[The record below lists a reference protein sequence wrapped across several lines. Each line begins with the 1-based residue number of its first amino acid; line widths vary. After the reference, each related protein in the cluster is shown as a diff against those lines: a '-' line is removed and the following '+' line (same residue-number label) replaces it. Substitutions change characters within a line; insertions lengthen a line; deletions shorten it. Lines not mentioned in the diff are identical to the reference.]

1 MQRRGFA
8 LLPLALAALVVAEVA
23 VFLTVAHAIGAGWA
37 LLLLA
42 VFTLSGMALL
52 RREGIRGWRAFRG
65 AADEGRPPGPEVTNS
80 LVGLGGAL
88 LLAVPGFLTSVA
100 GLLLLVPPLRGFARR
115 GVEGFAARRIDPAV
129 AGDLFGPRRVK
140 VRRGDPLVV
149 VPEQPAH
156 AQPEHPQSPAAAIE
170 GEVIEGE
177 VLR

>member
-8 LLPLALAALVVAEVA
+8 LLPLALAALAVAEVA
-23 VFLTVAHAIGAGWA
+23 VFLAVAHWIGAGWA

-42 VFTLSGMALL
+42 VFTLTGMALL
-52 RREGIRGWRAFRG
+52 RREGIRGWRAFRA

-88 LLAVPGFLTSVA
+88 LFAVPGFLTSIA
-100 GLLLLVPPLRGFARR
+100 GVLLLVPPFRGLARR

-129 AGDLFGPRRVK
+129 AGDLFGPRKVK

-149 VPEQPAH
+149 VPEQPS
-156 AQPEHPQSPAAAIE
+156 PSPAPSAAIE

>member
-8 LLPLALAALVVAEVA
+8 LLPLALAVLAVAEVA
-23 VFLTVAHAIGAGWA
+23 VFLTVAHLIGGGWA

-42 VFTLSGMALL
+42 VFTLTGMALL
-52 RREGIRGWRAFRG
+52 RREGIRGWRAFRA

-88 LLAVPGFLTSVA
+88 LLAVPGFLTSIA
-100 GLLLLVPPLRGFARR
+100 GLLLLAPPLR
-115 GVEGFAARRIDPAV
+115 GVEGFAARRIDPLV
-129 AGDLFGPRRVK
+129 AGDLFGPRKVK
-140 VRRGDPLVV
+140 VRRGDPVVV
-149 VPEQPAH
+149 VPEQPA
-156 AQPEHPQSPAAAIE
+156 PAARSAAPTAAIE

>member
-1 MQRRGFA
+1 MQRRGLA
-8 LLPLALAALVVAEVA
+8 LLPLALAALLVAEVA
-23 VFLTVAHAIGAGWA
+23 VFLTVAHAIGGGWA

-52 RREGIRGWRAFRG
+52 RREGIRGWRAFRA

-149 VPEQPAH
+149 VPEQPV
-156 AQPEHPQSPAAAIE
+156 HPQSSAAAIE

>member
-1 MQRRGFA
+1 MQRRGLA
-8 LLPLALAALVVAEVA
+8 LLPLALAALLVAEVA
-23 VFLTVAHAIGAGWA
+23 VFLTVAHAIGGGWA

-52 RREGIRGWRAFRG
+52 RREGIRGWRAFRA

-88 LLAVPGFLTSVA
+88 LLAVPGLLTSVA

-149 VPEQPAH
+149 VPEQPV
-156 AQPEHPQSPAAAIE
+156 HPQSSAAAIE

>member
-8 LLPLALAALVVAEVA
+8 VLPLALAALFVAEVA
-23 VFLTVAHAIGAGWA
+23 VFLAVAHAIGGGWA

-42 VFTLSGMALL
+42 AFTVAGMALL
-52 RREGIRGWRAFRG
+52 RREGARGWRAFRA
-65 AADEGRPPGPEVTNS
+65 AADQGRPPGPEVTNS

-88 LLAVPGFLTSVA
+88 LLAFPGFLTSLA
-100 GLLLLVPPLRGFARR
+100 GLLMLVPPLRGFARR
-115 GVEGFAARRIDPAV
+115 GVESFAARRIDPMV

-140 VRRGDPLVV
+140 VRRGDPVEVV
-149 VPEQPAH
+149 VEPEPADR
-156 AQPEHPQSPAAAIE
+156 APERAAAIE

>member
-8 LLPLALAALVVAEVA
+8 VLPLALAVLFVAEVA
-23 VFLTVAHAIGAGWA
+23 VFLTVAHAIGGGWA

-42 VFTLSGMALL
+42 VFTLTGMALL
-52 RREGIRGWRAFRG
+52 RREGIRGWRAFRA

-88 LLAVPGFLTSVA
+88 LLAVPGFLTSIA
-100 GLLLLVPPLRGFARR
+100 GLLLMVPPFRGLARR
-115 GVEGFAARRIDPAV
+115 GVEGFAARRIDPLV
-129 AGDLFGPRRVK
+129 AGDLFGPRKVK
-140 VRRGDPLVV
+140 VRRGDPIVV
-149 VPEQPAH
+149 VPEQPAR
-156 AQPEHPQSPAAAIE
+156 PPAPAGAIE